1 MLLHAVKGEPSSKP
15 QFYLV
20 GIVLA
25 SQDMEINIPQSAWM
39 VGFESVHDNNR
50 EDRRFRYRTASLC
63 RDRSA
68 DIKRLNDEI
77 VALDAIIKVP

>member
-1 MLLHAVKGEPSSKP
+1 MREE
-15 QFYLV
+15 